1 MLPKFVPFVNQS
13 RIKEKVFASWAKR
26 LEEKLVNLQ
35 VKNIGDVAGAEVV
48 QLYVKDDQASFERP
62 EKELKAFAKVFLN
75 PGESKIVTLVLNE
88 GAFSYYDDKKKEWV
102 LEPGRFTLLVGS
114 SSRDIKLTG
123 EVTF

>member
-1 MLPKFVPFVNQS
+1 M
-13 RIKEKVFASWAKR
+13 
-26 LEEKLVNLQ
+26 
-35 VKNIGDVAGAEVV
+35 